1 MNEGK
6 SSIHDVLGQ
15 LKVERPDCSYVRMN
29 RTREIVRTPI
39 DTRENYQQTQ
49 MVNSYST
56 FTNTNGEQ
64 KSEIVKRILRQ
75 CPEDDGM
82 VRSFE
87 IFSNVLW
94 SIITLFRHRWRCT
107 KRVLHRKEENNKV
120 KIRSDSKT
128 ILVEF
133 RMILSDTHLKW
144 TGCLEVSLGV
154 CFLDIHAIVK
164 ITLCILDPMTKRRSF
179 LRDLHRITFREEN
192 MKAVVETGRKPV
204 IPKVCNLF
212 FVKKSD

>member
-87 IFSNVLW
+87 IFFKCSLVDNNPFPTQMEV
-94 SIITLFRHRWRCT
+94 H
-107 KRVLHRKEENNKV
+107 KESTTQEGGEQQ
-120 KIRSDSKT
+120 SQD
-128 ILVEF
+128 
-133 RMILSDTHLKW
+133 
-144 TGCLEVSLGV
+144 
-154 CFLDIHAIVK
+154 
-164 ITLCILDPMTKRRSF
+164 
-179 LRDLHRITFREEN
+179 TFRFQDNIGRIQDDFERHTSQMDRMFGSIFGSLFSGHSRDREDYTVYPRSHDEEEEFSPRSAPHHVPRGEYESSSGN
-192 MKAVVETGRKPV
+192 WTQT
-204 IPKVCNLF
+204 
-212 FVKKSD
+212 SDPESV